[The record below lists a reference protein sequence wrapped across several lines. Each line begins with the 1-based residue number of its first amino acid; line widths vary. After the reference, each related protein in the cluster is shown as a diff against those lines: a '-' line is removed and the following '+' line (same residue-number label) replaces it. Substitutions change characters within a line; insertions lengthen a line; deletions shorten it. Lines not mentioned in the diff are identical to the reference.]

1 MSLPFLFGV
10 KLPQISKIALKSEIK
25 SLKNGGKTSLFFL
38 YSEFLLRANRNPA
51 YKQVLNKAGISAID
65 GKGLHWAMWRIMKI
79 GILPSLY
86 SKFVINWVFLVR
98 MPIFLLFFGLELL
111 INLFSGLL
119 SLLLKINFTD
129 RTKNQT
135 ILGRDLVYDLLKIA
149 EEKNWKTLILGGN
162 STSDQV
168 TKNLITRLFPKIDL
182 ITWTR
187 DSTSLLMKDT
197 LHGNKFESDRQNN
210 YSSNLNS
217 NFDARV
223 SRNSLKNQANT
234 ILKSILFKISN
245 NQPALNSAN
254 VCQAFPDLYEAKL
267 FIKNEQPDL
276 ILTCLGGASGKQ
288 EFFIDNLCSD
298 PEIKFTLATGI
309 GAAVDHLGGGA
320 KQKEAPK
327 LLQAIGLEW
336 LFRFYSQPY
345 RRIRIIDSV
354 FTLWFWTTL
363 QEFMQEG
370 KARQTVHA
378 AVCKSTSM
386 ESQLKINTNSP
397 FLLVERYNILPGD
410 VSWSMVQ
417 GEVEAGEKINK
428 AALREVAEET
438 NLPLS
443 ELVAIDGPVEVGFEY
458 STISFLRYIIWGAK
472 FNKTKN
478 YVQLVQYIGQDLNP
492 ETNWENKR
500 AKWWPVSNVSSIL
513 SEEKRISWDKF
524 IWQKNKES

>member
-1 MSLPFLFGV
+1 MTLPFLFGV

-86 SKFVINWVFLVR
+86 SKFVINWALLVR
-98 MPIFLLFFGLELL
+98 IPIFLLFFGLELL
-111 INLFSGLL
+111 INFFSGLL

-162 STSDQV
+162 STSDEV
-168 TKNLITRLFPKIDL
+168 TKNLVSQMFPSIDL
-182 ITWTR
+182 VTWTR
-187 DSTSLLMKDT
+187 DSTSLLMKDVQPE
-197 LHGNKFESDRQNN
+197 NRFESQPQNN
-210 YSSNLNS
+210 FGDNPYMSASRSNLKNKA
-217 NFDARV
+217 NAI
-223 SRNSLKNQANT
+223 LKN
-234 ILKSILFKISN
+234 ILLRISN
-245 NQPALNSAN
+245 NQPILNSAN
-254 VCQAFPDLYEAKL
+254 VCQAFPDLYEAKQ
-267 FIKNEQPDL
+267 FIKTEQPDL

-320 KQKEAPK
+320 KQREAPK
-327 LLQAIGLEW
+327 LMQAIGLEW

-417 GEVEAGEKINK
+417 GEIEVGEKVNK

-443 ELVAIDGPVEVGFEY
+443 ELLAIDGPVEVGFEY

-472 FNKTKN
+472 YNQTKN

-492 ETNWENKR
+492 RTNWENKQ
-500 AKWWPVSNVSSIL
+500 AKWWPVSKVSSIL
-513 SEEKRISWDKF
+513 SEEKRINWDKF